1 LCTFVY
7 QVFKAMLLHH
17 PLLFLESLGTGEV
30 LLIVFVIIVFFG
42 GKRIPEMA
50 RVLGKGMREFKA
62 AAGNIQDEIQKSVTE
77 IERHAN
83 VDAALKNFE
92 NTLKEDSAAP
102 TPQLVP
108 DQSQPQQIIPPAT
121 SQLLR
126 ADKPEEKKDTPPAS
140 PSHNP

>member
-1 LCTFVY
+1 MYY
-7 QVFKAMLLHH
+7 QS

-42 GKRIPEMA
+42 GKKIPEMA

-83 VDAALKNFE
+83 VDGALKNFE
-92 NTLKEDSAAP
+92 QTLREDPA
-102 TPQLVP
+102 TPPMLVP
-108 DQSQPQQIIPPAT
+108 DKQPSSMPIPPPPAP
-121 SQLLR
+121 QLIN
-126 ADKPEEKKDTPPAS
+126 AEKPEEKKDAPAGHS
-140 PSHNP
+140 

>member
-1 LCTFVY
+1 VRTFAFMFY
-7 QVFKAMLLHH
+7 LA

-42 GKRIPEMA
+42 GKKIPEMA

-83 VDAALKNFE
+83 VDGAVKEFE
-92 NTLKEDSAAP
+92 QTFREDPDNPPRLVPSAQPPVMQVQTPPA
-102 TPQLVP
+102 PQLIKA
-108 DQSQPQQIIPPAT
+108 DQPEEKRDIPPAH
-121 SQLLR
+121 S
-126 ADKPEEKKDTPPAS
+126 
-140 PSHNP
+140 

>member
-1 LCTFVY
+1 
-7 QVFKAMLLHH
+7 MIIHS

-30 LLIVFVIIVFFG
+30 MLIVFVIIIFFG
-42 GKRIPEMA
+42 GKKIPEVA

-83 VDAALKNFE
+83 VDAAMKDFGD
-92 NTLKEDSAAP
+92 TLKDESTP

-108 DQSQPQQIIPPAT
+108 DPNTPVPQATPPAQ

-126 ADKPEEKKDTPPAS
+126 ADKPEEKKDTPSVQP
-140 PSHNP
+140 